1 MEVPLT
7 NKKKVILVSVVFAI
21 ILLCCTC
28 GCIWLLIPF
37 PINH

>member
-1 MEVPLT
+1 MT
-7 NKKKVILVSVVFAI
+7 KKKKIFLVSVVSAI

-28 GCIWLLIPF
+28 GCIWLLLPF